1 LAILS
6 FFSSSYRNH
15 YFEIEIV
22 DPGTSCYIAIGLAR
36 KDYPKNRHPGWNKGS
51 IAYHADDGKVFVG
64 SGVGAP
70 FGPRCHK
77 GDIMGCGV
85 LFPINYQCKSDS
97 EEELEQQGGG
107 GGGAA
112 GGGIGRVEDVAA
124 VAAAAVAGRDM
135 QGAVEL
141 QSEEDNVHIDDLVS
155 DSEDEWWNDQV
166 FIQSGVKVQVHG

>member
-1 LAILS
+1 
-6 FFSSSYRNH
+6 
-15 YFEIEIV
+15 
-22 DPGTSCYIAIGLAR
+22 
-36 KDYPKNRHPGWNKGS
+36 
-51 IAYHADDGKVFVG
+51 
-64 SGVGAP
+64 
-70 FGPRCHK
+70 
-77 GDIMGCGV
+77 MGCGV

-112 GGGIGRVEDVAA
+112 GGGIGRVED